1 MISKI
6 KCSPKCFREMI
17 LSSTNVYAVS
27 TYQQKERENI
37 AISTKVN
44 FKLYEICKR
53 FLRNNWE

>member
-17 LSSTNVYAVS
+17 LSSTNVYAVY
-27 TYQQKERENI
+27 TYQQKEQETI

-44 FKLYEICKR
+44 FEL
-53 FLRNNWE
+53 